1 MWEAVFPAFCLLLY
15 GTGGL
20 CFFMGR
26 TGEPADR
33 STLAGWIRMLG
44 RRMKENLSLWP
55 SAAAALEKRYRQT
68 QGKKLEPEI
77 YNSGLL
83 LKNLALTRREAAF
96 SADYLYEKLMEHS
109 EKLRPVYAEMLSLYR
124 AGKDRDA
131 FRLVAERCPTR
142 AGRNFSLVL
151 EKVGTIRPDE
161 LVEQMEVFQEMIRQQ
176 KMTED
181 IRRVQRNSLIT
192 TVMATAAVF
201 LLVIDFAVVVV
212 FMHTMTILEFVF

>member
-1 MWEAVFPAFCLLLY
+1 
-15 GTGGL
+15 
-20 CFFMGR
+20 
-26 TGEPADR
+26 
-33 STLAGWIRMLG
+33 
-44 RRMKENLSLWP
+44 
-55 SAAAALEKRYRQT
+55 
-68 QGKKLEPEI
+68 
-77 YNSGLL
+77 
-83 LKNLALTRREAAF
+83 
-96 SADYLYEKLMEHS
+96 
-109 EKLRPVYAEMLSLYR
+109 MLSLYR

-142 AGRNFSLVL
+142 ARRNFSLVL

-161 LVEQMEVFQEMIRQQ
+161 LVDQMEVFQEMIRQQ

>member
-1 MWEAVFPAFCLLLY
+1 MREAVFPAFCLLLY

-20 CFFMGR
+20 SFFMGR
-26 TGEPADR
+26 TSEPADR

-55 SAAAALEKRYRQT
+55 SAAAALEKRHRQT

-83 LKNLALTRREAAF
+83 LKNLALTRKEAAF

-161 LVEQMEVFQEMIRQQ
+161 LVDQMEVFQEMIRQQ

>member
-1 MWEAVFPAFCLLLY
+1 MREAVFPAFCLLLY

-26 TGEPADR
+26 ISEPADR

-55 SAAAALEKRYRQT
+55 SAAAALEKRHRQA

-83 LKNLALTRREAAF
+83 LKNLALTRKEAAF

-109 EKLRPVYAEMLSLYR
+109 EKLHPVYAEMLSLYR

-161 LVEQMEVFQEMIRQQ
+161 LVDQMEVFQEMIRQQ

-212 FMHTMTILEFVF
+212 FMHTMTILDFVF

>member
-1 MWEAVFPAFCLLLY
+1 
-15 GTGGL
+15 
-20 CFFMGR
+20 
-26 TGEPADR
+26 
-33 STLAGWIRMLG
+33 
-44 RRMKENLSLWP
+44 
-55 SAAAALEKRYRQT
+55 
-68 QGKKLEPEI
+68 
-77 YNSGLL
+77 
-83 LKNLALTRREAAF
+83 
-96 SADYLYEKLMEHS
+96 MEHS

-161 LVEQMEVFQEMIRQQ
+161 LVDQMEVFQEMIRQQ